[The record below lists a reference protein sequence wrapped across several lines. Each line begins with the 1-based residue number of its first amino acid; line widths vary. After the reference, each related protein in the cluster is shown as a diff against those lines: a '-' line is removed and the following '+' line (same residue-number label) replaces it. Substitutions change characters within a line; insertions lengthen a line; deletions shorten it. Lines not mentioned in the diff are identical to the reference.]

1 MTKVTIRLEFIENY
15 KDPEELRDVVYW
27 YLKELIEDNS
37 LNFSVENSREQEEEE
52 IVGHPV

>member
-1 MTKVTIRLEFIENY
+1 MTEVTIRLEFIENY

-37 LNFSVENSREQEEEE
+37 LNFSVENSREEEEEE
-52 IVGHPV
+52 IVGYPV

>member
-37 LNFSVENSREQEEEE
+37 LNFSVENSREEEEEE

>member
-1 MTKVTIRLEFIENY
+1 MTEVTIRLEFIENY

-37 LNFSVENSREQEEEE
+37 LNFSVENSREEEEEE

>member
-1 MTKVTIRLEFIENY
+1 MTEVTIRLEFIENY

>member
-1 MTKVTIRLEFIENY
+1 MTEVTIRLEFIENY

-37 LNFSVENSREQEEEE
+37 LNFSVENSGEEGEEE
-52 IVGHPV
+52 IVGYPV